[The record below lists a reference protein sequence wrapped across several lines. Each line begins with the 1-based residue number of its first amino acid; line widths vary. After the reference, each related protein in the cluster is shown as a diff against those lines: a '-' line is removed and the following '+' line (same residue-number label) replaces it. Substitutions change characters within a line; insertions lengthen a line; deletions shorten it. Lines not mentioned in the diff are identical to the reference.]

1 MIIKSTI
8 LPPARCTF
16 PQNSLKTSEEFS
28 GPKRVL
34 FLNSCLTIIAQFLC
48 RSRATHFSISQGFQI
63 FTINIY
69 LKPHFLLMNSFTVP
83 NLPSPTLN
91 GSSLVTNQMA
101 LKAWARVTFFLF
113 SPFFLL
119 YRRKKCLADEKR
131 ARMPR
136 FSAMNSSL
144 PIMAI

>member
-8 LPPARCTF
+8 LPLSQVYISSKQT
-16 PQNSLKTSEEFS
+16 QNFRRVF
-28 GPKRVL
+28 GPKEG
-34 FLNSCLTIIAQFLC
+34 FFFYSFLTIIAQFLC

-69 LKPHFLLMNSFTVP
+69 WKPHFLLMNSFIVP
-83 NLPSPTLN
+83 NLPSPTHN

-113 SPFFLL
+113 FPFFLL

>member
-1 MIIKSTI
+1 
-8 LPPARCTF
+8 
-16 PQNSLKTSEEFS
+16 
-28 GPKRVL
+28 
-34 FLNSCLTIIAQFLC
+34 
-48 RSRATHFSISQGFQI
+48 
-63 FTINIY
+63 
-69 LKPHFLLMNSFTVP
+69 MNSFIVP
-83 NLPSPTLN
+83 NLPSPTHN

-101 LKAWARVTFFLF
+101 LKAWARVAFFLF